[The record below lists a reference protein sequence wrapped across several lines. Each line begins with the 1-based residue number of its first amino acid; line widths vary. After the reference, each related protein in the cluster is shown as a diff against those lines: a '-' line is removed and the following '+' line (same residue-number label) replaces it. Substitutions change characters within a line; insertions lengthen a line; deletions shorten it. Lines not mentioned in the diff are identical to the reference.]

1 MKERIY
7 NGRILRAISGFY
19 WVKTDSDVIRCKPR
33 GVFRKDKIS
42 PVVGDLV
49 KCSVEGSSGTI
60 LEINARKNY
69 FVRPPLANLD
79 QLFFVVSA
87 CSPFP
92 NFFIIDQLIAIAEH
106 QRITPILV
114 VTKGDIAPYD
124 FIANYYKK
132 AGYKVFCTNEM
143 DENVVKAFLKLLN
156 GKTSA
161 VCGNTGVGKSTF
173 LNTLFP
179 FLSLD
184 AGETSEKLGRG
195 RHTTRIVE
203 LFEVGGGYFAD
214 TPGFS
219 TVVMDR
225 YGNIPKEKLQECF
238 LEFNPYIGKCRFNG
252 CSHRAE
258 PGCAVT
264 EAVKEGVISEER
276 YKSYVKLYNM
286 ANQNKSWK

>member
-1 MKERIY
+1 MEERIY
-7 NGRILRAISGFY
+7 NGRILKAISGFY
-19 WVKTDSDVIRCKPR
+19 WVKTDRGIIRCKPR
-33 GVFRKDKIS
+33 GVFRKDKIF

-49 KCSVEGSSGTI
+49 KCSVDDSSGTI
-60 LEINARKNY
+60 LEIYTRKNY
-69 FVRPPLANLD
+69 FVRPPLANLE
-79 QLFFVVSA
+79 QLFFVISA
-87 CSPFP
+87 CSPSP
-92 NFFIIDQLIAIAEH
+92 NFFVTDQLIAIAEH
-106 QRITPILV
+106 QHIVPILV

-124 FIANYYKK
+124 FISNYYKK

-143 DENVVKAFLKLLN
+143 DEERVKAFLNLLH

-179 FLSLD
+179 SLLLD

-225 YGNIPKEKLQECF
+225 YGNILKEKLQECF
-238 LEFNPYIGKCRFNG
+238 IEFRPYIGKCKFNG
-252 CSHRAE
+252 CSHRTE
-258 PGCAVT
+258 PGCAVIQ
-264 EAVKEGVISEER
+264 AVKEGIITEER
-276 YKSYVKLYNM
+276 YNSYVKLYNM
-286 ANQNKSWK
+286 ANQHKSWK